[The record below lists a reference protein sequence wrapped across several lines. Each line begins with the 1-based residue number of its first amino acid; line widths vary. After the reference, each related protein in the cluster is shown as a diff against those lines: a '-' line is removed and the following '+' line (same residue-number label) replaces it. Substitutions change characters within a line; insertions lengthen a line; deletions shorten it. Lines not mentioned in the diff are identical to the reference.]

1 MGLFTKKTA
10 KAVKKIYDFH
20 EQLGTGN
27 FAIVYKCTLKP
38 EEAPKKDSTGRTI
51 EGRQYEAE
59 VPKIGGGMEKVK
71 IYIPAVVAVKSIDRS
86 KVEDMNDITR
96 EIEIMQQVSHP
107 NIIAL
112 YEIFDE
118 AKFMHLVMEMVTGGE
133 LFDRIVE
140 AGSYTEK
147 DAANTVSTLCSALD
161 HLHQKK
167 IVHRDLKPE
176 NILYSSREK
185 DAVIKVAD
193 FGLARMINNGD
204 IMKTACGTPGYVA
217 PEILQNQGYDSS
229 AVDLWSTGVILY
241 ILLCGF
247 PPFYEEELPAL
258 FDSILKARYDFPS
271 PWWDNISEG
280 AKKLVKSLLEL
291 DQNKRFT
298 AQQVMGDEWVKNA
311 SDNDTGVAK
320 QLKKYNASRKLRK
333 AALGIMAQQRM
344 AKALADLKAK
354 GTS

>member
-1 MGLFTKKTA
+1 
-10 KAVKKIYDFH
+10 
-20 EQLGTGN
+20 
-27 FAIVYKCTLKP
+27 
-38 EEAPKKDSTGRTI
+38 
-51 EGRQYEAE
+51 
-59 VPKIGGGMEKVK
+59 
-71 IYIPAVVAVKSIDRS
+71 
-86 KVEDMNDITR
+86 
-96 EIEIMQQVSHP
+96 
-107 NIIAL
+107 
-112 YEIFDE
+112 
-118 AKFMHLVMEMVTGGE
+118 
-133 LFDRIVE
+133 
-140 AGSYTEK
+140 
-147 DAANTVSTLCSALD
+147 
-161 HLHQKK
+161 
-167 IVHRDLKPE
+167 
-176 NILYSSREK
+176 
-185 DAVIKVAD
+185 
-193 FGLARMINNGD
+193 
-204 IMKTACGTPGYVA
+204 
-217 PEILQNQGYDSS
+217 
-229 AVDLWSTGVILY
+229 LWSTGVILY